1 MSLIKNITING
12 NSESISTVDLNKLIK
27 EIEQLNKCVEL
38 ERRKYNKY
46 SIIKDV
52 AMSCT
57 TEESCLPTELQSK
70 VYEILMADDVEQCL
84 QLTPN
89 DTLLGLPHRN
99 TELTYEEKE
108 LIRNAVQKGIIKK
121 SRKLFEELEELGIEC
136 NRANDLTHSVLG
148 ISVEDKV
155 LMDYKRELNEKQ
167 SLYISQLE
175 ELISVLKEILELK
188 SKTLPESTNNKTY
201 ACEIELRLLQLQ
213 SQVMNAKV
221 TVDIFTETS
230 SSMDAYRQ
238 LLKDICQQQ
247 TDCKQEIEK
256 LRELKE
262 KYKQVSCK
270 QYNEILR
277 NYVKYKSI
285 IENKRDF
292 LNRLNEK

>member
-1 MSLIKNITING
+1 MSLKNITNNG
-12 NSESISTVDLNKLIK
+12 NSESISSVDIDKLNK
-27 EIEQLNKCVEL
+27 EIEQLNACVKL

-70 VYEILMADDVEQCL
+70 VYEILTADDVGQCL

-89 DTLLGLPHRN
+89 DTLLGLSHPN

-108 LIRNAVQKGIIKK
+108 QIRNAVQKGIIKK
-121 SRKLFEELEELGIEC
+121 SRKLFEELEELGIAC
-136 NRANDLTHSVLG
+136 NEVNDVTHSVISL
-148 ISVEDKV
+148 SVEDKV

-188 SKTLPESTNNKTY
+188 SKTLPESTNNKTH

-292 LNRLNEK
+292 LNLLNEK